1 MPGQESRKRMP
12 KPEKIQK
19 VSALKERL
27 SGAEALVIT
36 DYRGLTVSEESDV
49 RRSLREAG
57 AQFTIVKNSLF
68 RLAAD
73 EAGLGE
79 LKKMI
84 DGPTAVTFVMSDPV
98 AASKS
103 LLDASRR
110 YPSLVL
116 RGAYV
121 EGRFLSGEQ
130 AQALATLEAREVVL
144 AKLAGVLKGEMT
156 RAASIFQALQG
167 RFLSLVEA
175 LKDRAQ
181 QAEPVVEPGP
191 EPAPTP
197 EPAPEPAAESEAQSE
212 PPEEEIAKAE
222 EPSQETEKEDR
233 GEE

>member
-1 MPGQESRKRMP
+1 MP

-181 QAEPVVEPGP
+181 QAEPVAQPEPEP
-191 EPAPTP
+191 AREPAPTP
-197 EPAPEPAAESEAQSE
+197 EPAPEAAAESEPQSE
-212 PPEEEIAKAE
+212 APEEEIAKAE